1 MERLR
6 RIAVTRLE
14 IYILTLHFQH
24 DEMTHCCRSLPAT
37 PTPRTDT
44 PQQAELVRKLHGYWL
59 LRLKCF

>member
-37 PTPRTDT
+37 PTLLNRYAT
-44 PQQAELVRKLHGYWL
+44 AGGIGKEIAWL
-59 LRLKCF
+59 L